1 MTSKNLATVSLTVG
15 DEHTAIA
22 VGSGDVAVL
31 ATPCLVA
38 ICEQATV
45 AAVAEVL
52 GSGETSVGVHI
63 DIEHLAA
70 SAVGSTVIAT
80 AEIRSI
86 NGRQLTCSVEAHEG
100 SKLVGRGT
108 VVRLRVDRDR
118 FMERLRTT

>member
-1 MTSKNLATVSLTVG
+1 MTSKNLATASLTVG
-15 DEHTAIA
+15 DEHTAIG